1 MNRGDIMFVSLP
13 SSPGGTGREQIGQ
26 RPALVVHDDSTSSVL
41 PVIIIIPFTTQLEA
55 LRFPHAI
62 RVEPSNENGLSQ
74 ISVLMVFQLRAID
87 KQRLLYK
94 IGRLE
99 EDILRKVDAEI
110 RLILGLSL
118 A

>member
-13 SSPGGTGREQIGQ
+13 TPRGTGHEQVGQ
-26 RPALVVHDDSTSSVL
+26 RPALIVHNDSTHSNL
-41 PVIIIIPFTTQLEA
+41 PVISIIPFTTQLEA

-62 RVEPSNENGLSQ
+62 RVEPSDENGLSQ
-74 ISVLMVFQLRAID
+74 LSVLMVFQLRAID

-99 EDILRKVDAEI
+99 EDILKSVDTEI
-110 RLILGLSL
+110 RLMLNL
-118 A
+118 

>member
-1 MNRGDIMFVSLP
+1 MI
-13 SSPGGTGREQIGQ
+13 
-26 RPALVVHDDSTSSVL
+26 VHNDSTSSNL
-41 PVIIIIPFTTQLEA
+41 PVTSIIPFTTQLEA

-62 RVEPSNENGLSQ
+62 RVEPSDENGLSQ

-99 EDILRKVDAEI
+99 EDILKKVDTEI
-110 RLILGLSL
+110 RLMLSL
-118 A
+118 

>member
-1 MNRGDIMFVSLP
+1 MNRGDIMLVSLP
-13 SSPGGTGREQIGQ
+13 PPPGGGHEQGGQ
-26 RPALVVHDDSTSSVL
+26 RPALVVHDNSTSNIL

-62 RVEPSNENGLSQ
+62 RVEPSEENGLTQ

-87 KQRLLYK
+87 KKRLLCK

-99 EDILRKVDAEI
+99 KDILETVDAEI
-110 RLILGLSL
+110 RQMLGLSL
-118 A
+118 S

>member
-13 SSPGGTGREQIGQ
+13 PPPGGGREQVGQ
-26 RPALVVHDDSTSSVL
+26 RPALVVHDDSTCNIL

-62 RVEPSNENGLSQ
+62 RVEPSGENGLTQ

-87 KQRLLYK
+87 KKRLLYK

-99 EDILRKVDAEI
+99 EDILKKVDAEI
-110 RLILGLSL
+110 RLMLGLSL
-118 A
+118 S